1 MTASASGPLLES
13 LTTAFRLLKWV
24 AALAAIAILVSGITV
39 VKPDEVAL
47 RLRFGKLTGRTRA
60 DQVHGP
66 GLLVAL
72 PYLVDEVI
80 RVPVKRVQEMRI
92 EALAGGPDAIGDRLD
107 VTATG
112 YALTADHNIVQPA
125 AVLKYQITDP
135 VAWTLR
141 IVAPEAVI
149 RDAVVSALT
158 RTLGEMTIDAVL
170 VDGQRR
176 LAAQAIGRAQ
186 ERLDEDGQWVRL
198 LALEFTALRPPPQVA
213 RDFDDVQ
220 SAFVE
225 RKTRVDE
232 ARGYREQALPQAA
245 ADGQGRV
252 RQAEADEAAHLAEA
266 RGAAATFLAIR
277 EEYRRN
283 PAVVHQR
290 LYREAMERA
299 LSTVGGRILVPPGSD
314 TGRILIPSD
323 NTPGEWTGPGG
334 S

>member
-1 MTASASGPLLES
+1 MDVSARGPLLES
-13 LTTAFRLLKWV
+13 LTSVFRLIKWV
-24 AALAAIAILVSGITV
+24 AALAALAILVSGVTV

-92 EALAGGPDAIGDRLD
+92 EALTGGSAAGRDRLD
-107 VTATG
+107 ITASG
-112 YALTADHNIVQPA
+112 YALTADQNIVQPS

-141 IVAPEAVI
+141 IVAPEAVV

-158 RTLGEMTIDAVL
+158 RTLGEMAIDAVL
-170 VDGQRR
+170 VEGQKP

-186 ERLDEDGQWVRL
+186 ARLDQAGPWVRL
-198 LALEFTALRPPPQVA
+198 LALEFTALRPPGQVA
-213 RDFDDVQ
+213 RFFDDVQ

-232 ARGYREQALPQAA
+232 ARSYREQALPQAA
-245 ADGQGRV
+245 ADAQGRI
-252 RQAEADEAAHLAEA
+252 REAEGDEAARLAEA
-266 RGAAATFLAIR
+266 RGAAATFVAIQ

-283 PAVVHQR
+283 PAVVRQR
-290 LYREAMERA
+290 LYREAMEHA
-299 LSTVGGRILVPPGSD
+299 LATVGGRVLVPPGSD
-314 TGRILIPSD
+314 TGRILIPTDSGS
-323 NTPGEWTGPGG
+323 GEWEGPGG
-334 S
+334 